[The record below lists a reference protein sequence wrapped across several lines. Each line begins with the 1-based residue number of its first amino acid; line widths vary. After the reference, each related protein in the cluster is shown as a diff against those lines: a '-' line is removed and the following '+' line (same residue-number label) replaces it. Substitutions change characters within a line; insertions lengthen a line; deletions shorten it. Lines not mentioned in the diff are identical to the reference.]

1 MENHELGDAKALG
14 PYTSMG
20 LKGDPFRIVPDED
33 FARIWADRSALRGDI
48 DALLRSF
55 QRPGPSAIHLVW
67 GWYGA
72 GKTHVLLHLD
82 GRCRGDGKSVVSAYT
97 EMPSSADGFLD
108 LYRDFATT
116 LLGSNPQLGRIF
128 DEVWTTRF
136 SHNRQAF
143 IRAVC
148 PGVPDFLV
156 AMNYLSA
163 GLESHKETAAR
174 YLAGTRLPLNELR
187 TLGISSRI
195 ETDDQAVEG
204 FAAFVRLISQGRNG
218 GRIVWLIDELQN
230 LTQLSSRAKVKVQG
244 GIERVF
250 NKAPNN
256 LSLVLAYSGRQ
267 QDRISNLVSS
277 AFISRIG
284 AQRRVAIPLMEKTDA
299 IAFVRD
305 LLQAFRSDAA
315 AGIGDFSPFDEQTVE
330 EVISYMEAQ
339 GWHLKPRSIME
350 CLRSILEE
358 AEAKA
363 AGGQRVAIDLALA
376 KEVLQNL
383 AQNPGIV
390 DSLTRI
396 D

>member
-1 MENHELGDAKALG
+1 MENRESGDAETLG
-14 PYTSMG
+14 PYASMG
-20 LKGDPFRIVPDED
+20 LKGDPFRVVPDEE
-33 FARIWADRSALRGDI
+33 FARIWADRSALRRDV

-72 GKTHVLLHLD
+72 GKTHVLLHLE
-82 GRCRGDGKSVVSAYT
+82 GRCRRDGKSVASAYT

-128 DEVWTTRF
+128 DEVWAARF
-136 SHNRQAF
+136 SRNRQAF

-148 PGVPDFLV
+148 PGIPDFLV

-163 GLESHKETAAR
+163 GLESHKEVAAK
-174 YLAGTRLPLNELR
+174 YLAGIRLPLNELR

-204 FAAFVRLISQGRNG
+204 VAALVRLVSQDRHG
-218 GRIVWLIDELQN
+218 GRVVWFLDELQN
-230 LTQLSSRAKVKVQG
+230 LTQLSSRAKAKVQG

-250 NKAPNN
+250 NKCPNN

-284 AQRRVAIPLMEKTDA
+284 AQRRIAIPLMEKTDA
-299 IAFVRD
+299 VAFVAD
-305 LLQAFRSDAA
+305 LLQAFRSNTTEGTA
-315 AGIGDFSPFDEQTVE
+315 DFSPFDRQTVE
-330 EVISYMEAQ
+330 EVIGYMETQ
-339 GWHLKPRSIME
+339 GWHLKPRTIME
-350 CLRSILEE
+350 CFRSILEE
-358 AEAKA
+358 AEAEA
-363 AGGQRVAIDLALA
+363 ASGQRVAVDLHLA
-376 KEVLQNL
+376 KEVLQRL
-383 AQNPGIV
+383 AENPGIV